1 MHVSRGA
8 RGPARC
14 AHSGGCPGLSS
25 LTAAL
30 PALLGQAVVDA
41 LAAQR
46 REQQQRLASLA
57 AGKAALLQL
66 GSGAAPAPPG

>member
-1 MHVSRGA
+1 
-8 RGPARC
+8 
-14 AHSGGCPGLSS
+14 
-25 LTAAL
+25 
-30 PALLGQAVVDA
+30 VVDA